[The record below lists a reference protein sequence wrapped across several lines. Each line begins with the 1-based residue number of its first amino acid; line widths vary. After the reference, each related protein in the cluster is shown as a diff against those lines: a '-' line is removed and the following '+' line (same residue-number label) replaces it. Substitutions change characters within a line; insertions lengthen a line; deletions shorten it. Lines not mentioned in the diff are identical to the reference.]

1 MIFADVKTFL
11 YLCTGFQKHP
21 SKSIQAIM
29 NVRDNKIE
37 TLLECIGDETKTRRQ
52 IQADMNLRNR
62 RNFRLHYLNPAMDKG
77 WVRFL
82 YVEPALPLTTI
93 MAASAAL
100 AASYASPSKSKYP
113 GASMRL
119 ILTPS
124 HSTGT
129 TDVDIEN

>member
-11 YLCTGFQKHP
+11 YLCSRFQKHP

-37 TLLECIGDETKTRRQ
+37 ALLECIGDETKTRRQ

-77 WVRFL
+77 YVRFL
-82 YVEPALPLTTI
+82 YVE
-93 MAASAAL
+93 
-100 AASYASPSKSKYP
+100 SPNKPEQAYFVTKE
-113 GASMRL
+113 GMVHLKEFEAQNQK
-119 ILTPS
+119 
-124 HSTGT
+124 
-129 TDVDIEN
+129 EE

>member
-11 YLCTGFQKHP
+11 YLCSRFQKHP

-37 TLLECIGDETKTRRQ
+37 ALLECIGEETKTRRQ

-77 WVRFL
+77 YVRFR
-82 YVEPALPLTTI
+82 YVE
-93 MAASAAL
+93 
-100 AASYASPSKSKYP
+100 SPNKPEQAYFVTKE
-113 GASMRL
+113 GMVHLKEFEAQNQK
-119 ILTPS
+119 
-124 HSTGT
+124 
-129 TDVDIEN
+129 EE

>member
-11 YLCTGFQKHP
+11 YLCSRFQKHP

-37 TLLECIGDETKTRRQ
+37 SLLACIGDETKTRRQ

-77 WVRFL
+77 YVRFL
-82 YVEPALPLTTI
+82 YVE
-93 MAASAAL
+93 
-100 AASYASPSKSKYP
+100 SPNKPEQAYFVTKE
-113 GASMRL
+113 GMVHLKEFEAQNQK
-119 ILTPS
+119 
-124 HSTGT
+124 
-129 TDVDIEN
+129 EE